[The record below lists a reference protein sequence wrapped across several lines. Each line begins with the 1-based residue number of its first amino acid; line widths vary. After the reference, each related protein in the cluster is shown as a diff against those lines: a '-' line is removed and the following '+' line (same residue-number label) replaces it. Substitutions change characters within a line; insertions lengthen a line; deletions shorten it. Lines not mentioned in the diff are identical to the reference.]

1 MRPPH
6 LLFARCACRLS
17 ISTRFPEND
26 LRPPFVF
33 EPPTGATANLNFRC
47 KPLPRILLVIALLLC
62 ASAELDARPVAL
74 FYLTGNPGSIRSFL
88 AHSGKVD
95 LLVPAW
101 YQVDEQGLVTGA
113 PNPTV
118 LEAAQRDKVSVM
130 PILALFG
137 KKKFSDLAASTI
149 AQDRMNEAMLR
160 ECRMH
165 GYTGFQF
172 DFENLLWTDR
182 DALTAVVKRSAEA
195 LHKAGLQL
203 TIATVP
209 NAPGYPGSGGFAK
222 WIYTDWRGAYD
233 LAELVKYVD
242 LICLMTYDQQTRWTM
257 PGPVAGW
264 QWTVDNLDYALKVV
278 PKEKLS
284 LGIPLYGYHWYTGAP
299 TTDKAT
305 GEEKP
310 NLSGDYIS
318 APDAMQLATAYQ
330 GKVEWDAADRS
341 AFFYFYRDQMR
352 EWVFFTDLRTFRE
365 RYQLVEQR
373 GLEGFCSWVLG
384 EEDPEIWS
392 MLPERK

>member
-1 MRPPH
+1 MR
-6 LLFARCACRLS
+6 RLVCS
-17 ISTRFPEND
+17 
-26 LRPPFVF
+26 
-33 EPPTGATANLNFRC
+33 
-47 KPLPRILLVIALLLC
+47 ALLLLLAAPC
-62 ASAELDARPVAL
+62 AEAKPVAL
-74 FYLTGNPGSIRSFL
+74 FYLTNSPDSIRSFL
-88 AHSGKVD
+88 AHTSKIDVVVPTWYSVD
-95 LLVPAW
+95 A
-101 YQVDEQGLVTGA
+101 EGLVTGA

-118 LEAAQRDKVSVM
+118 LDAARRDRVPVM

-137 KKKFSDLAASTI
+137 KKTFHDLAGNAQ

-160 ECRMH
+160 ECRAN

-182 DALTAVVKRSAEA
+182 DGLTALVRRSAEV

-209 NAPGYPGSGGFAK
+209 NAPGYPGAGGFAK

-233 LAELVKYVD
+233 LAELAKSVD

-264 QWTVDNLDYALKVV
+264 QWTVDNLDYALKSV

-299 TTDKAT
+299 STDKAT

-310 NLSGDYIS
+310 NLQGDYIS
-318 APDAMQLATAYQ
+318 NPDAVQLAAAYQ
-330 GKVEWDAADRS
+330 GRVQWDEGDRS
-341 AFFYFYRDQMR
+341 AFVWFYRDQMR
-352 EWVFFTDLRTFRE
+352 EWIFFTDLRTFRE
-365 RYQLVEQR
+365 RYLLAQER
-373 GLEGFCSWVLG
+373 GIQGFCSWVLG
-384 EEDPEIWS
+384 TETPELWGF
-392 MLPERK
+392 LPDRP